1 MTRNP
6 GERKRRNRKIRAD
19 AMAICLLKSI
29 TKSYELGGESV
40 EVLKDINLQIETGD
54 FLAIMGP
61 SGSGKTTLMN
71 IIGCLDVPSAGEYY
85 LAGKEVSHLSDD
97 ELSLLR
103 NEHIGFIFQSFY
115 LLPYATVLENVLLP
129 TLYVANG
136 SNRDATEDALRL
148 LKLVG
153 LEDRAKFKPNQ
164 LSGGQ
169 QQRVAIARALVNDAE
184 LILADEPTGQL
195 DSKTS
200 GEIMELLAAMNAHG
214 KTVVLITHD
223 RITASYAKRVVH
235 ISDGRL
241 KLEENAQNIQDR
253 GAVI

>member
-1 MTRNP
+1 
-6 GERKRRNRKIRAD
+6 
-19 AMAICLLKSI
+19 MAICLLKNI

-136 SNRDATEDALRL
+136 SNREATEGALRL

-200 GEIMELLAAMNAHG
+200 GEIMELLAAMNGHG

-241 KLEENAQNIQDR
+241 KLEENAQDIQDR